1 MFNSYYCNDEKQARP
16 ISELIQAFETSGTEG
31 LNVACGEELSFTAEE
46 WKAKSDKA
54 KTRDITQLPD
64 RLSWRDHGKLVCR
77 LGYRISE

>member
-46 WKAKSDKA
+46 WKAKSDKEKPKRYYSTTGSLIVA
-54 KTRDITQLPD
+54 RP
-64 RLSWRDHGKLVCR
+64 W
-77 LGYRISE
+77 